1 MRLDRYLAGLPAGL
15 DSHPEALA
23 KGSLVRNALEDQL
36 VPDLLARLPP
46 KLRRLASEPPMA
58 GEWVPEV
65 HFVALYLAIT
75 DARAMAETEVYA
87 WARQRNQALFQSS
100 PYRILMQVSSPG
112 MLVRSATQRWANW
125 HRGSQL
131 SVEGVA
137 DDGVRILLRFP
148 DDLFDPVMIR
158 VFGQAFLA
166 ALDTARVPSPDV
178 SVLSEGRGFARFLAR
193 W

>member
-23 KGSLVRNALEDQL
+23 KGSLVRNALEDRL
-36 VPDLLARLPP
+36 DPDLLARLPP
-46 KLRRLASEPPMA
+46 KLGRLASEPPMA

-65 HFVALYLAIT
+65 HFVALYLALS
-75 DARAMAETEVYA
+75 DAMSEAEIYA
-87 WARQRNQALFQSS
+87 WARERNRVLFQSS
-100 PYRILMQVSSPG
+100 PYRILMEVASPG
-112 MLVRSATQRWANW
+112 MLVRSAAQRWANW

-137 DDGVRILLRFP
+137 DDGVRVFLRFP

-158 VFGQAFLA
+158 VFGQAFTA
-166 ALDTARVPSPDV
+166 ALDTANVPSPDV
-178 SVLSEGRGFARFLAR
+178 SVLSEGRGFARYLAR